1 MEILSISFRA
11 VFPIFV
17 YMAVGYLL
25 RALKVVDIAT
35 LRKMNRVAFLV
46 FLTTKIFYNVYSAD
60 LGEVFAPKLVL
71 FVAVCV
77 LALFFLAYLIIPRV
91 EKENPNRSVLIQ
103 AIYRSNY
110 AIYGTELAYS
120 VYGNTALELASGM
133 SAVAVGLYNILAVT
147 TFEIF
152 RGRRPKVK
160 DLILRVLRSPLIVA
174 IILGS
179 LVNLSGLHFP
189 EIVDT
194 TIHTFGN
201 VTTPVM
207 FMILG
212 GMLQFGDFRK
222 YRKKLITVTL
232 VRMLVVPAVFLTLG
246 VLAGFRNAELMM
258 VLAVFATPMAIA
270 TFAMASNMGGNAELA
285 GDLIALTSVVSVV
298 TIFLW
303 ITLLKM
309 LGYM

>member
-11 VFPIFV
+11 VFPIFT

-25 RALKVVDIAT
+25 RALKVVDIAL
-35 LRKMNRVAFLV
+35 LRRMNRVAFLA

-60 LGEVFAPKLVL
+60 LASVFAPRLVL
-71 FVAVCV
+71 FVAVCI
-77 LALFFLAYLIIPRV
+77 LALYLVAFLVVPRV
-91 EKENPNRSVLIQ
+91 EKEDPNRSVLIQ
-103 AIYRSNY
+103 AVYRSNY

-133 SAVAVGLYNILAVT
+133 SAVAVGLYNVLAVT

-152 RGRRPKVK
+152 RGRRPKAG

-179 LVNLSGLHFP
+179 LVNLTGFRFP
-189 EIVDT
+189 EIVDD
-194 TIHTFGN
+194 TIYTFGS

-212 GMLQFGDFRK
+212 GMLQFGDFKK
-222 YRKKLITVTL
+222 YAKKLITVT
-232 VRMLVVPAVFLTLG
+232 VIRMVLVPAVFLGLG
-246 VLAGFRNAELMM
+246 VLAGFRNEELMM

-285 GDLIALTSVVSVV
+285 GDIIALTSVVSVF
-298 TIFLW
+298 TIFVW